1 MEVNEQSVVTQ
12 DNYEEIKKMLLSNDD
27 ASKNLALTILEQSDY
42 EKSELYIMCV
52 IKDCFRESFGSVEKF
67 AEMSPV
73 LSEKIAQ
80 KLSEED
86 VDMAKLSFKE
96 IHRMV
101 MKKGDLEEVE
111 FVMTIFR
118 DELIELL
125 SEMQFEFVEYTDV
138 LVKPK
143 GWEQANKEKIASLEA
158 KIEELKLGVING

>member
-143 GWEQANKEKIASLEA
+143 GWEQANKEKIAGLEA